1 MTIIEFIQVSVAELN
16 SVMIGDVKTLTQ
28 EQLTWKPAAKA
39 NPIGFLF
46 WHFMRTE
53 DNAIQSLQGKPS
65 IWKSEKWYQKMG
77 MDAEVSGSGFQE
89 PEVDKAA
96 ALPLPEVMAYAERVA
111 QSAVEY
117 IKSLKDSDVDL
128 APDPSR
134 PKRTI
139 GLVLRNF
146 IIAHGWWHI
155 GEIRYLKGMQ
165 GVPASR

>member
-89 PEVDKAA
+89 TEVDKAA